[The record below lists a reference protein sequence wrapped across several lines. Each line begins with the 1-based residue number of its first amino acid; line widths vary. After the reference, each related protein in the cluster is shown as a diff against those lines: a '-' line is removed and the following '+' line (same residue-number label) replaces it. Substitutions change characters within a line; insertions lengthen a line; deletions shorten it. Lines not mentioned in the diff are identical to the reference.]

1 MLTITEQKANDIID
15 DLKTLNKLLTDQI
28 SDLHEMKG
36 GIPMRHCFIFYR
48 ERLQGITDALV
59 TELKEVKNDESK

>member
-1 MLTITEQKANDIID
+1 MLTITEQKANDIIED
-15 DLKTLNKLLTDQI
+15 MKTLSKLFTDQI

-36 GIPMRHCFIFYR
+36 GIPMRHCFVYYR

-59 TELKEVKNDESK
+59 GELKEVKQQKEK